1 MLVDCWVSSRL
12 GHPARLRAWR
22 CCRRS
27 DDGTPNVGAVVGPGV
42 LSVVRS
48 QEKLLQPFTGTVE
61 ITSGEIAE
69 DLAVYLR
76 DSEQV
81 RCKC

>member
-1 MLVDCWVSSRL
+1 
-12 GHPARLRAWR
+12 
-22 CCRRS
+22 
-27 DDGTPNVGAVVGPGV
+27 VGAAVGPGV

-48 QEKLLQPFTGTVE
+48 QEKILQPFTGTVE

-81 RCKC
+81 RWQS